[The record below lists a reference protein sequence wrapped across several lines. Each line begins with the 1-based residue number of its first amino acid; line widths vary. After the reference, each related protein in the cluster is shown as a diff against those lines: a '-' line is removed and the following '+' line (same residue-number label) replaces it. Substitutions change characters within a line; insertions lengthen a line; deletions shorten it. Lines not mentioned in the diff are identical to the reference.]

1 MVAITHAVFSF
12 LPLFPNTKHLWIM
25 TDDSTSVLRQ
35 QTRGKNSPVYSKLAI
50 EICEI
55 CIKHL
60 PHLSAAHIPGKHNVA
75 ANWSCCK
82 FQDSAEWMIS
92 TDTFDELCSIFS
104 ITDIDLFASWLKKQL
119 DHWASWLPDLGSCI
133 IDGMSVSWHG
143 QYVYIFPPF
152 SMIWHWLPKWTTQ
165 PWFPLLLQLA
175 LVQPREKNS
184 TTVLG
189 TKKTTPPQPQVKTSS
204 SFMFQQHQGA
214 RNFSGEATNLLT

>member
-1 MVAITHAVFSF
+1 MREISTHKWARVGSYYTCSF
-12 LPLFPNTKHLWIM
+12 FISATI
-25 TDDSTSVLRQ
+25 SY
-35 QTRGKNSPVYSKLAI
+35 SPVYSKLAI

-75 ANWSCCK
+75 ANWACCK

-152 SMIWHWLPKWTTQ
+152 SMIWA
-165 PWFPLLLQLA
+165 A
-175 LVQPREKNS
+175 LK
-184 TTVLG
+184 
-189 TKKTTPPQPQVKTSS
+189 
-204 SFMFQQHQGA
+204 
-214 RNFSGEATNLLT
+214 